1 MLLLLLLLLMVMLYA
16 YAHTTGTYSTSQY
29 VIIMHS
35 MSRVR
40 KHKAHRITGTL
51 KHVVHPRF
59 FSPPKKLYSAHVKEA
74 LHKAEVCLQ
83 KAVDLKI
90 RAARQLRAA
99 DNALACCS
107 LAHTVV
113 FRMDGVHYVRAL
125 LAGIIA
131 VSGVTLLTL
140 RDPEKRRRII
150 SAGSRIGRPTQ
161 SQSQKRAD

>member
-1 MLLLLLLLLMVMLYA
+1 ML
-16 YAHTTGTYSTSQY
+16 
-29 VIIMHS
+29 S

-40 KHKAHRITGTL
+40 KHEARRITRAL
-51 KHVVHPRF
+51 KHVVHPSF
-59 FSPPKKLYSAHVKEA
+59 FPLFFPLKKKLYSAHVKEA

-107 LAHTVV
+107 LTHTVV
-113 FRMDGVHYVRAL
+113 FRMEGVHYVRAL

-140 RDPEKRRRII
+140 RDPEKRRRIF

-161 SQSQKRAD
+161 SQAQKRAD

>member
-1 MLLLLLLLLMVMLYA
+1 M
-16 YAHTTGTYSTSQY
+16 HIRTSQY
-29 VIIMHS
+29 VTIMLS

-40 KHKAHRITGTL
+40 KHEARRITRAL
-51 KHVVHPRF
+51 KHVVHPSF
-59 FSPPKKLYSAHVKEA
+59 FPLFFPLKKKLYSAHVKEA

-107 LAHTVV
+107 LTHTVV
-113 FRMDGVHYVRAL
+113 FRMEGVHYVRAL

-140 RDPEKRRRII
+140 RDPEKRRRIF

-161 SQSQKRAD
+161 SQAQKRAD